1 MLMIQSNWNSYTLL
15 MEIEVVQP
23 FWKTIWQFLIKL
35 DIQLL
40 YDTATPLL
48 STYPFPPKMKTC
60 IHMPVHQHL

>member
-23 FWKTIWQFLIKL
+23 FWKTIWQFLI

-48 STYPFPPKMKTC
+48 STYPSPPKMKTC

>member
-1 MLMIQSNWNSYTLL
+1 MLMIHSNWNSYTLL
-15 MEIEVVQP
+15 TEIEVVQP

-48 STYPFPPKMKTC
+48 STYPFPQKMKTC